1 VSTDLITTTGRKRS
15 GSQIALC
22 LPTAARVGDIDTRVG
37 IAVGEGIGAS
47 SGGASSGGVS
57 SGIYSGGVCK

>member
-15 GSQIALC
+15 RSWIALC
-22 LPTAARVGDIDTRVG
+22 LPTAARVGGIDTLVG

-47 SGGASSGGVS
+47 SGV
-57 SGIYSGGVCK
+57 YSGGVCE